1 MNKKNYI
8 DKIELILNTSG
19 KYITRKER
27 DMILDYVNYFKTKN
41 NVIED
46 KNIELVIEIE
56 RLNKKLENLEELNN
70 ANYQSFIETNNII
83 VDINKILND
92 DDLCHIEKLQ
102 KINKALGS
110 DKE

>member
-1 MNKKNYI
+1 MSEKLKEIIENMPKDVLINSFETVYEDSIKK
-8 DKIELILNTSG
+8 DL
-19 KYITRKER
+19 
-27 DMILDYVNYFKTKN
+27 
-41 NVIED
+41 
-46 KNIELVIEIE
+46 EIE
-56 RLNKKLENLEELNN
+56 RL
-70 ANYQSFIETNNII
+70 NNII